1 MQHIGIDLAW
11 GEGTD
16 TKPANETGLAVIDD
30 DGRVVEAGWTRGVDE
45 TVERLLDIAQPGAV
59 VAIDAPLV
67 IPNATGN
74 RPAESAVARGYG
86 RWQVSANP
94 SNRAMRWQA
103 GVTLRER
110 LEAEGFVY
118 ADGTARPDPEARTL
132 LEVYPYTTIVG
143 MWELGYDRERPRYK
157 RLPPKADPAQARLD
171 RAAACDELLRRV
183 AALAVAETPLDLS
196 THPET
201 ARLLDTPSPI
211 EDGPYKHRED
221 LLDAVL
227 CAWTAA
233 IWASHPERVQ
243 VLGADSEPDEQGRRA
258 TIVAPARPEQRPGRH
273 PETKQQPSPPPADP
287 LERTRAQL
295 HEVAELAATLTE
307 RIRRL
312 ERDLGRPARRERSE
326 RPRGGNG

>member
-1 MQHIGIDLAW
+1 VQHIGIDLAW

-16 TKPANETGLAVIDD
+16 EKPANETGFAVLDG
-30 DGRVVEAGWTRGVDE
+30 DGRVVDAFWTRGVDE
-45 TVERLLDIAQPGAV
+45 TVARLLAVAEPGAV
-59 VAIDAPLV
+59 VAVDAPLV
-67 IPNATGN
+67 IPNETGN
-74 RPAESAVARGYG
+74 RPAESAVARAYG

-118 ADGTARPDPEARTL
+118 SDGTERPDEGARTL

-157 RLPPKADPAQARLD
+157 RLPPKADPAQARID
-171 RAAACDELLRRV
+171 RAAACDELIRRV

-201 ARLLDTPSPI
+201 ARLLDGPSPT
-211 EDGPYKHRED
+211 EDVPYKHRED

-233 IWASHPERVQ
+233 IWAGHPERVQ

-258 TIVAPARPEQRPGRH
+258 TIVAPARPEQRPGR
-273 PETKQQPSPPPADP
+273 PAQPRREEQAVDP
-287 LERTRAQL
+287 LERARAQ
-295 HEVAELAATLTE
+295 VRELADIAATLTD

-312 ERDLGRPARRERSE
+312 ERDLGRPGRRERSE
-326 RPRGGNG
+326 RPRPGNG